1 MSSEDAQIVE
11 AFLRGEASAVALLDR
26 WIAQAAGAFHRRLS
40 SEWDDVLQEARL
52 EMLRLLQ
59 KGQYRGEARL
69 RTYLWQVVGHLCIG
83 FLRRQRRRSRVED
96 APEAAAEEPASDDP
110 SPFDRV
116 LLHER
121 DERLL
126 GALQAMSRECRQV
139 WRLILEGLS
148 YREIGE
154 RLGAT
159 EGALRVRA
167 HRCGKAAAEALIRN
181 VSTGSGP

>member
-1 MSSEDAQIVE
+1 MSSEDAQLIE
-11 AFLRGEASAVALLDR
+11 GFLRGEATAVAVLDQ
-26 WIAQAAGAFHRRLS
+26 WIAQAAGAFRRRLAS
-40 SEWDDVLQEARL
+40 DWEDLLQEARL

-59 KGQYRGEARL
+59 GGFFRGEARL

-83 FLRRQRRRSRVED
+83 FLRRQRRRASRED
-96 APEAAAEEPASDDP
+96 VPETADERASADP

-116 LLHER
+116 ALHER

-126 GALQAMSRECRQV
+126 GALEAMSLDCRQV
-139 WRLILEGLS
+139 WRLILDGLS

-154 RLGAT
+154 RLGAS

-167 HRCGKAAAEALIRN
+167 HRCGKAAAEALARN
-181 VSTGSGP
+181 ANTPSSP

>member
-11 AFLRGEASAVALLDR
+11 AFLRGDPSAVALLDR

-83 FLRRQRRRSRVED
+83 FLRRQRRRSRIED
-96 APEAAAEEPASDDP
+96 LPDAAEEPASDDP

-116 LLHER
+116 ALHER

-126 GALQAMSRECRQV
+126 GALQAMSVECRQV

-148 YREIGE
+148 YREISD
-154 RLGAT
+154 RLGAS

-167 HRCGKAAAEALIRN
+167 HRCGKAAAEALTRN
-181 VSTGSGP
+181 VSTRSRP